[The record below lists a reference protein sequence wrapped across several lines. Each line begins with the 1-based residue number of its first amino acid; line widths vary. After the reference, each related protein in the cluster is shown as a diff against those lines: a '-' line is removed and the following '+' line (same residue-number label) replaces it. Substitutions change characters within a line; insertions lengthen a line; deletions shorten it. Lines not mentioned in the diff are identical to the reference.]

1 MFEITEGAE
10 RAIRRMRADSAQA
23 DTTSLRIAPVPTID
37 GGITIGIAFT
47 QGPEEGDAEVTS
59 KPDFTVYVSSELA
72 TSFER
77 VSLEA
82 TSDEEGI
89 EIELRTQADLHD
101 HGGNGDRSLPQM
113 LLARRTR

>member
-10 RAIRRMRADSAQA
+10 RAIRKMRESSAQA
-23 DTTSLRIAPVPTID
+23 GTTSLRIAPVPTVD

-47 QGPEEGDAEVTS
+47 EGPEEGDAEVTS

-72 TSFER
+72 TSFEK

-89 EIELRTQADLHD
+89 EIELRAQEDLHD
-101 HGGNGDRSLPQM
+101 HGGNGDHSLPRM
-113 LLARRTR
+113 LMARRSR